1 MLLCEVFLCLYVK
14 FCEGSDRWSCECG
27 WKDELCFVNEKERV
41 WSWWRSVWIAC
52 GKGVYMMC
60 DKKVV
65 IDVFV
70 RLCNKILTWRENDSL
85 CEIYLERLPLWWA
98 QELHTLCF
106 SCGVQ
111 WKNQRRV
118 WVSWLCAHPKLL
130 FLFCGFRQSGKHY
143 RNIHTNVS
151 SRVPTTRVKVLG
163 ITISAFLTWV
173 KNLLTSFF
181 VYFYFYCRKKCDAL
195 NYILDSLMCDKYIS
209 YAT

>member
-1 MLLCEVFLCLYVK
+1 MIVCVK
-14 FCEGSDRWSCECG
+14 FTWKGCLCG
-27 WKDELCFVNEKERV
+27 EHKNCILFASLAVYNGK
-41 WSWWRSVWIAC
+41 I
-52 GKGVYMMC
+52 KGV
-60 DKKVV
+60 
-65 IDVFV
+65 
-70 RLCNKILTWRENDSL
+70 
-85 CEIYLERLPLWWA
+85 
-98 QELHTLCF
+98 
-106 SCGVQ
+106 CGFRGYVLIQ
-111 WKNQRRV
+111 NYY
-118 WVSWLCAHPKLL
+118 